1 MRVNRNLN
9 LIRLGLGIF
18 LATIFLSVVI
28 PTSAKKN
35 PEDPTQLIKNASD
48 TEISVYLPFISKSPS
63 PTFDLTI
70 DWLEITQAI
79 QTASNDV
86 PLVAGRTTV
95 VRAFARTDQPGG
107 TENIHVSLSAWQG
120 GTQLPDSPLVLGPN
134 VISPSP
140 SRADINS
147 SINFQLPKSWLTG
160 QVTIEA
166 TVDSNHV
173 LYETN
178 ENNNTSSLTLNF
190 NSIPSLDVKIIPIH
204 YYHHGNPN
212 DYYPAVSQD
221 IISNDVWNL
230 YPVDNVNISFHS
242 PKTFVGDLN
251 DVDDWIYIL
260 NKITDMKQSEGAPD
274 SQIWYGLLPVED
286 ESGDTWFYGG
296 VIGLGWLGDRVSIGL
311 ADYSSYGLDG
321 GITAAHEFGHN
332 LGREHAPCGNPAY
345 PDPEY
350 PYSNGIIGQFGF
362 NLSKFTVIP
371 NTYKDI
377 MSYCS
382 PEWVSDYTYIGLGN
396 DQIAHGDSI
405 PMGQSVQ
412 SVIVRAS
419 LDQDGQAKF
428 EPFYE
433 FKGQPTPPPESSEYS
448 IEMLNDIGEIIAVH
462 PVKVFKAEEHG
473 IIAYSISAVVPKP
486 QEQITTIRLLE
497 NGIAIGDKSAI
508 SNVNTLEIPNQATV
522 VTADQVGDAAILN
535 WGVPG
540 IPSLVRYSS
549 DDGVSWTTLDIDVT
563 DGQLLLYTQSMPKGK
578 LLFEI
583 TLADNVSSAIYYSWE
598 NK

>member
-1 MRVNRNLN
+1 MRVSRNLN

-18 LATIFLSVVI
+18 LAIIFLSVVI

-35 PEDPTQLIKNASD
+35 PEDPTQLINNASD
-48 TEISVYLPFISKSPS
+48 TENSVYLPFISKSPS

-95 VRAFARTDQPGG
+95 VRAYAKTDQPGG
-107 TENIHVSLSAWQG
+107 TENIHVSLSAWQD

-147 SINFQLPKSWLTG
+147 SINFQLPQSWLSG

-166 TVDSNHV
+166 TVDKSHV

-221 IISNDVWNL
+221 IISNDVWNI

-242 PKTFVGDLN
+242 PKTYYGNLN

-260 NKITDMKQSEGAPD
+260 NAVTNMKQSEGAPD

-286 ESGDTWFYGG
+286 DRGDTWFNGG
-296 VIGLGWLGDRVSIGL
+296 VLGLGWFGDRVSIGL
-311 ADYSSYGLDG
+311 ADYSSYGIDG

-332 LGREHAPCGNPAY
+332 LGRKHAPCGNPAD
-345 PDPEY
+345 PDPDY
-350 PYSNGIIGQFGF
+350 PYSNGIISQFGF
-362 NLSKFTVIP
+362 NLSQLTIIP

-382 PEWVSDYTYIGLGN
+382 PEWVSDYTYLGLYN
-396 DQIAHGDSI
+396 DQRTHGGSMPQGELVESI
-405 PMGQSVQ
+405 F
-412 SVIVRAS
+412 VRAS

-433 FKGQPTPPPESSEYS
+433 FKGQPSSVPESSVYS
-448 IEMLNDIGEIIAVH
+448 IEMLNDLGEIEAVH
-462 PVKVFKAEEHG
+462 PVKILKAEEHG
-473 IIAYSISAVVPKP
+473 INAYSISALVPKP

-497 NGIAIGDKSAI
+497 NGTAISDKSVT
-508 SNVNTLEIPNQATV
+508 SNVTALAIPNQATV
-522 VTADQVGDAAILN
+522 VTADQVGDEAILN

-540 IPSLVRYSS
+540 VPALVRYSS

-563 DGQLLLYTQSMPKGK
+563 DGRLLLYTRSMPKGEI
-578 LLFEI
+578 LFEI
-583 TLADNVSSAIYYSWE
+583 KLADNISPASYSLWE
-598 NK
+598 NN

>member
-1 MRVNRNLN
+1 MKVNRNPKI
-9 LIRLGLGIF
+9 IRLGLGVF
-18 LATIFLSVVI
+18 LAIIFLSVVI

-35 PEDPTQLIKNASD
+35 PEDPTQLINNASD
-48 TEISVYLPFISKSPS
+48 TGNSVYLPFILKSPS

-70 DWLEITQAI
+70 DWLEITQSI
-79 QTASNDV
+79 QTASNNV

-95 VRAFARTDQPGG
+95 VRAYAKTDQPGG

-147 SINFQLPKSWLTG
+147 SNNFQLPKSWLSG

-173 LYETN
+173 LFETN
-178 ENNNTSSLTLNF
+178 ENNNTTSLTINF

-221 IISNDVWNL
+221 IISNDVWNI

-242 PKTFVGDLN
+242 PKTYYGNLN
-251 DVDDWIYIL
+251 DVDDWIYVL
-260 NKITDMKQSEGAPD
+260 NAITDMKQSEGAPD
-274 SQIWYGLLPVED
+274 SQIWYGLLPIED
-286 ESGDTWFYGG
+286 ERGDTWFYGG

-332 LGREHAPCGNPAY
+332 LGREHAPCGDPAY
-345 PDPEY
+345 PDPYY
-350 PYSNGIIGQFGF
+350 PYSGGVIGQYGF
-362 NLSKFTVIP
+362 NLSQFTVIP
-371 NTYKDI
+371 NNYKDI

-382 PEWVSDYTYIGLGN
+382 PEWVSDYTYRGLFN
-396 DQIAHGDSI
+396 DQLTHGGSMPQGEVAESI
-405 PMGQSVQ
+405 F
-412 SVIVRAS
+412 VRAS

-433 FKGQPTPPPESSEYS
+433 FKGQPSSVPESSEYS
-448 IEMLNDIGEIIAVH
+448 IEMLNEVGEVVAVH

-473 IIAYSISAVVPKP
+473 INAYSISAVVPKP

-497 NGIAIGDKSAI
+497 NGTAISDKSVT
-508 SNVNTLEIPNQATV
+508 SNVTALAIPDQATV
-522 VTADQVGDAAILN
+522 VTADQVGVEAILN

-540 IPSLVRYSS
+540 VPAFVRYSS
-549 DDGVSWTTLDIDVT
+549 DDGVSWTTLDIDIA
-563 DGQLLLYTQSMPKGK
+563 DGQLLLYPQSMPKGEI
-578 LLFEI
+578 LFEV
-583 TLADNVSSAIYYSWE
+583 TLADNISPASYYSWD
-598 NK
+598 NY